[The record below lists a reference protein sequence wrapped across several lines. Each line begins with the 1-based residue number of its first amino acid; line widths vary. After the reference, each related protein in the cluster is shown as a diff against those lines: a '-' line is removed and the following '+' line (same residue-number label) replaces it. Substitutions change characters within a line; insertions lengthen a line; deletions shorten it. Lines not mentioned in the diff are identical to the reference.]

1 MPVNLSQYR
10 GTVGLFNSEFIPI
23 KQSNIFYCAFFR
35 NLDIL
40 AMISVLLSFFIYV
53 YVMPSVI
60 NGLSRTLLLRG
71 NSKSI
76 NSFVSK
82 GLYVYMLVMFMR
94 YIWVY
99 SITIKMSGDIEM
111 NPGPKPSSCNK
122 FSICHWNLNSISAHN
137 FIKLSLLRA
146 YISVHNFDILCLSET
161 YLDSTISSND
171 SNLIIPNY
179 ELYRADH
186 PSNVKRGGICIYYKN
201 LLPLK
206 VTNIQYLQEYINF
219 EMKIGDKLCNF
230 VALYRS
236 PSQSQDEFEKF
247 AKNLELNLDTI
258 SANNPFLTVALGD
271 FNAKS
276 NLWYKNDKTTIE
288 GSKIDGI
295 ASQFGLHQ
303 LINEPT
309 QSKLNSLIEESKHK
323 YHARLSKKLSDPA
336 TSPKSYWS
344 ILKTFLNNKK
354 IPCIPP
360 LLHENKFIIDF
371 RKKAE
376 IFNTFFCETM
386 FSYKYQQCSSDN
398 FNHENS

>member
-1 MPVNLSQYR
+1 
-10 GTVGLFNSEFIPI
+10 
-23 KQSNIFYCAFFR
+23 
-35 NLDIL
+35 
-40 AMISVLLSFFIYV
+40 
-53 YVMPSVI
+53 
-60 NGLSRTLLLRG
+60 
-71 NSKSI
+71 
-76 NSFVSK
+76 
-82 GLYVYMLVMFMR
+82 MFMH

-122 FSICHWNLNSISAHN
+122 FSICHWNLNIISAHN

-171 SNLIIPNY
+171 SNLIIPGY

-206 VTNIQYLQEYINF
+206 VTNIQYLQGCINF

-258 SANNPFLTVALGD
+258 SANNPFLTVVLGD

-276 NLWYKNDKTTIE
+276 NFWYKNDKTTNE

-309 QSKLNSLIEESKHK
+309 HLTRNGSSCIDLIFTSQSNLVMESGVH
-323 YHARLSKKLSDPA
+323 SS
-336 TSPKSYWS
+336 
-344 ILKTFLNNKK
+344 
-354 IPCIPP
+354 
-360 LLHENKFIIDF
+360 LHENCHHQITFAKFNLKIYYPPSYEREVWHYQKANSENI
-371 RKKAE
+371 RKAINE
-376 IFNTFFCETM
+376 FP
-386 FSYKYQQCSSDN
+386 
-398 FNHENS
+398 